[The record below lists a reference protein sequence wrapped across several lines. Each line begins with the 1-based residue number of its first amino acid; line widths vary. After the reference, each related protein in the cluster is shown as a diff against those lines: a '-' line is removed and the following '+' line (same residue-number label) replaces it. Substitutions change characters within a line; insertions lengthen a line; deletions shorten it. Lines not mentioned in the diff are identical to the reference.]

1 MSIFPNAFW
10 PYLTSTYL
18 DNNVAHTQETS
29 GALEPDQSSQSLRQP
44 LRNNNAYIFTTAQ
57 NKQNTFHKSVLV
69 VL

>member
-10 PYLTSTYL
+10 PYLTSPYL
-18 DNNVAHTQETS
+18 DNNVAHTQETP

-44 LRNNNAYIFTTAQ
+44 LRNTAYIFTTAQ